1 VRLRRCGGEVAVS
14 PASAGE
20 SAAPLGSCRKP
31 RGALYVEVGRG
42 RACCSAVPPAPGP
55 LRGRLPRPA
64 PPEPASD
71 RERDDRRRGRTGS
84 TAGAWV
90 RARPGADS
98 APGCQEVLSDPAR
111 GSGVED
117 RRSGVPAPL
126 VDIMCII
133 GATSRCT
140 DGAPGGRPVGRQQ
153 QPARLVGTCVA
164 RADGAVGDAS
174 PTCTRSTE
182 SPVCRRCRSH
192 SRRGGRFGPR
202 PPSGARPGPHR
213 RSRPFAVDGHHLR
226 PRPRPRTSPDRARAA
241 IGPPRRT
248 SIVPTPPPESPPHH
262 RHYVTVTL

>member
-140 DGAPGGRPVGRQQ
+140 DGAPGGRPVGRQR

-164 RADGAVGDAS
+164 RADGAVSDAS

-182 SPVCRRCRSH
+182 SPVCRRCRSY
-192 SRRGGRFGPR
+192 SRRGGGFGPR